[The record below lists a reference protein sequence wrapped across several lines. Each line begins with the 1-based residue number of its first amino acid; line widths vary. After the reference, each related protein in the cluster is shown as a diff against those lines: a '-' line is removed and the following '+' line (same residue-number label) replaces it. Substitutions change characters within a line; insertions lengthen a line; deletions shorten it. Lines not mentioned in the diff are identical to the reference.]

1 MSFFLRYVL
10 FYLLGAVALIAASGY
25 LAYDAG
31 FGAVTW
37 VVIAATGAWLLGYVP
52 VMLWRDYR
60 RVTRLIADL
69 RAGRFGQRIDPDHVR
84 ESVEELVTDYAG
96 VPGLV
101 AAWLVPRVLTD
112 EVVRQLAA
120 RLDRSGQSTRS

>member
-1 MSFFLRYVL
+1 MSFLLRYVVV
-10 FYLLGAVALIAASGY
+10 YLLGAVALIAASVY
-25 LAYDAG
+25 VAVDAAHEAVILA
-31 FGAVTW
+31 VL
-37 VVIAATGAWLLGYVP
+37 AATGAWLLGYVP

-60 RVTRLIADL
+60 RVTRLVADL
-69 RAGRFGQRIDPDHVR
+69 RAGRLGQRIDPGHVR

-112 EVVRQLAA
+112 DVVRQIAS
-120 RLDRSGQSTRS
+120 RLNRDSN